1 MKIKK
6 INIYSLYGSMD
17 FEWEFDEK
25 VNILAGINGA
35 YKTTLLNIIKQVTNH
50 EEVTYPV
57 TSVEAEYTDGIKLT
71 YTRKVSNV
79 RSLLANREANRVV
92 VEMIEKEH
100 PEWVRGGGTT
110 PNVQVAV
117 VSYREEQDGKR
128 MGQNTYEAVKK
139 IDYISTFDVPSEKTR
154 ESVLDEQ
161 LTKLKERYAFY
172 LSDLSKQVT
181 NLFKENGNVSRE
193 QVEAI
198 NKYRDEFVT
207 IVNDNFKETGK
218 TMSETESDLTFE
230 KSDNG
235 RIDLFKLSAG
245 EKQLMVILLTV
256 LLEKRQEYI
265 LLMDEPEISMH
276 IDMQYSLIDN
286 LQKLNPNVQVILSTH
301 SPVIFGSGWGDKV
314 VLADMLLKK

>member
-139 IDYISTFDVPSEKTR
+139 IDYISTFDVPSEKNR